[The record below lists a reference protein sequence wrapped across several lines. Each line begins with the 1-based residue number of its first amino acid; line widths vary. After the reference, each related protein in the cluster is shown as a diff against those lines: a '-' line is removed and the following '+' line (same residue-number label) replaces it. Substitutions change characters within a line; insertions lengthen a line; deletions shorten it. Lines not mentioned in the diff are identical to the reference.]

1 MEAIKSKLS
10 AKDFSFVTV
19 RDIPGQ
25 DGQRSVYF
33 LAKAVNGS
41 SFYIEL
47 KLKAGVN
54 ACKITVKSTNKPISE
69 ILKVAI
75 VKTLM

>member
-1 MEAIKSKLS
+1 M
-10 AKDFSFVTV
+10 TV

-33 LAKAVNGS
+33 LAKAINGS
-41 SFYIEL
+41 TFFVEL

-54 ACKITVKSTNKPISE
+54 ACKITVKSTNKQISE
-69 ILKVAI
+69 ILKSTIA
-75 VKTLM
+75 KFLM